1 MTQLKKV
8 IAKPRESF
16 SIRDLAHGLYLRD
29 IVNSL
34 GTGRLPYNESVYY
47 LLVKDIISDY
57 IDGLD
62 ADKPGVFCTQHAQ
75 KETGLDN
82 LYKQD
87 VRFKTNCDMQEIT
100 NWILR
105 GSLFELEREVT
116 ND

>member
-1 MTQLKKV
+1 MTQIKEAT
-8 IAKPRESF
+8 AKPRESL

-34 GTGRLPYNESVYY
+34 GTGRLPYDESVYY
-47 LLVKDIISDY
+47 LLVKDIIADF

-62 ADKPGVFCTQHAQ
+62 ADKPGVFCNQHKQ

-82 LYKQD
+82 LVKED
-87 VRFKTNCDMQEIT
+87 KRFKTNCDMTEMT

-105 GSLFELEREVT
+105 GSLFELEKGA